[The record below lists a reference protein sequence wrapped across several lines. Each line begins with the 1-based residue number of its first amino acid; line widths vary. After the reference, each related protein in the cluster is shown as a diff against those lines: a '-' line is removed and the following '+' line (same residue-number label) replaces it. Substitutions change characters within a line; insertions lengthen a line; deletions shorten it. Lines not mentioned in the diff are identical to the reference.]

1 MKSNQGVEGG
11 QAPEPLSPSVY
22 FSVKWVHSLPVLC
35 CGEGGEGMAS
45 PSLNAELKKQELA
58 SVEQNRDSSQCG
70 CGRRGAPE
78 GDAFFCVPQTRL
90 SAPAVLS
97 CRLPILSVPLGAP
110 RVGAKTRS
118 LCTAEHG
125 TVRGPGSAGAG

>member
-1 MKSNQGVEGG
+1 M
-11 QAPEPLSPSVY
+11 
-22 FSVKWVHSLPVLC
+22 LC

-58 SVEQNRDSSQCG
+58 SVEQENRDSSQCG
-70 CGRRGAPE
+70 YGRRGAPE
-78 GDAFFCVPQTRL
+78 GVAPFCVPQTRL

-97 CRLPILSVPLGAP
+97 CWLPTLSVPLGAL

-118 LCTAEHG
+118 LCTAEPRARHSA
-125 TVRGPGSAGAG
+125 GPASAGAG